1 MENLSWKDPQREG
14 GIGMK
19 ETLRSYCEWTYGL
32 FLSIGWT
39 VRALLRRPESMA
51 TGKSPTIRGII
62 KKCAYC
68 KEFLKV
74 EARVCAFCGAIL

>member
-1 MENLSWKDPQREG
+1 
-14 GIGMK
+14 MK
-19 ETLRSYCEWTYGL
+19 ETLRWYREWVYGL
-32 FLSIGWT
+32 LLSIG
-39 VRALLRRPESMA
+39 RKAQGLLLGPDDLA
-51 TGKSPTIRGII
+51 TGKRPAMRGII